1 MLLQFYNFKSTK
13 TSLRYLYLQT
23 IVPVIPLEESSNIP
37 NTLLLFE
44 SMSTYSILLLSQ
56 IVSAARYA
64 L

>member
-56 IVSAARYA
+56 IVSAARYV

>member
-23 IVPVIPLEESSNIP
+23 IVPVIPLEESSNIS

-56 IVSAARYA
+56 IVSAARYV